1 MKARL
6 TDIFHFL
13 VDGLEFMTFSSPG
26 VVLTSHFVD
35 MDNSLMFCHRH
46 GKYMTTD
53 ADNKE
58 IEQTKRSNTK
68 NYRTLV

>member
-1 MKARL
+1 
-6 TDIFHFL
+6 
-13 VDGLEFMTFSSPG
+13 MTVSSPG

-35 MDNSLMFCHRH
+35 IDNSLMFCHRH

-58 IEQTKRSNTK
+58 IE
-68 NYRTLV
+68 